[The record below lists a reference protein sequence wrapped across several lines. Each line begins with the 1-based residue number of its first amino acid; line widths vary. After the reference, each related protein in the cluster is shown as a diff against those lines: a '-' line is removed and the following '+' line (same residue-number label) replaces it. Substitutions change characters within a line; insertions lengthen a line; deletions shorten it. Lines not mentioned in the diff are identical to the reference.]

1 MLKLEFFCL
10 CPKIETSENGK
21 KCLRWRNSLIFFRNR
36 QTHSLC
42 HRFTSI
48 HWYSTGRSVSGSI
61 SLRQQLFCWQFT
73 WFRTWALF
81 AFNSFVGVFRSSS
94 LFFLGLSRVNKS
106 ILSSIFSNLLLV
118 IVSFFLSRWRFNFVW
133 PLYYKSGYTL
143 FTVVTTIQVGERT
156 NNDDEDW
163 KRERKYRPATNCLDP
178 TPKNQIQLFG
188 LHWVLLF
195 VTSVSS
201 FTFLRLQ
208 LKIPNWV
215 KQFI

>member
-1 MLKLEFFCL
+1 MPKDRNVRKRKKVFALKKFFDFFPQPSNTFTL
-10 CPKIETSENGK
+10 PSIYVD
-21 KCLRWRNSLIFFRNR
+21 SLIFNWTQCFG
-36 QTHSLC
+36 LD
-42 HRFTSI
+42 FTSTAVILLTI
-48 HWYSTGRSVSGSI
+48 HLILNMSS
-61 SLRQQLFCWQFT
+61 FC
-73 WFRTWALF
+73 
-81 AFNSFVGVFRSSS
+81 FNSFVGVFRSSS

-106 ILSSIFSNLLLV
+106 ILSSIFSNRLLV
-118 IVSFFLSRWRFNFVW
+118 IVCFFLNRWRFNFVW